1 METRV
6 ICRAVIDLCVL
17 ADRYYLDCATRARW
31 HQERFSVT
39 LVTAASGQII
49 KMKGIECV
57 RPLPS
62 CHLFLKLL
70 QLFTGPILEHL
81 RHDGNIVSLRCR
93 NFVCSGTRCSK
104 IGRCGTSLHQRS
116 NDHESNL
123 NRLNFLSVDYW
134 LMMLNRFWFLM
145 TTTTTIFRPIRNKSI
160 RNKIIQLVSPWIVE
174 TKQFAGVTSWNN
186 LRHKRQET
194 NNRLVFFKKML
205 SSPRK
210 TKKLTLYP
218 PGRGKR
224 QENNE
229 NGRHQPV
236 IEGAATKKRTK
247 ATWTDTNIFLS
258 TQNYLRL
265 LLFPWFQFPSA
276 LFEPPHCHFFVSPSH
291 WLPKLAHILFN
302 FWQFQSFPSHFYIFG
317 L

>member
-70 QLFTGPILEHL
+70 ELFTGPILEHL

-104 IGRCGTSLHQRS
+104 IGRCGTSLHQSS

-123 NRLNFLSVDYW
+123 NRLNFLSADYW

-160 RNKIIQLVSPWIVE
+160 RNKIIQPVSPWIVE
-174 TKQFAGVTSWNN
+174 TKQFVGVTSWNN

-194 NNRLVFFKKML
+194 NNRLVFF
-205 SSPRK
+205 
-210 TKKLTLYP
+210 
-218 PGRGKR
+218 
-224 QENNE
+224 
-229 NGRHQPV
+229 
-236 IEGAATKKRTK
+236 
-247 ATWTDTNIFLS
+247 
-258 TQNYLRL
+258 
-265 LLFPWFQFPSA
+265 
-276 LFEPPHCHFFVSPSH
+276 
-291 WLPKLAHILFN
+291 
-302 FWQFQSFPSHFYIFG
+302 
-317 L
+317 